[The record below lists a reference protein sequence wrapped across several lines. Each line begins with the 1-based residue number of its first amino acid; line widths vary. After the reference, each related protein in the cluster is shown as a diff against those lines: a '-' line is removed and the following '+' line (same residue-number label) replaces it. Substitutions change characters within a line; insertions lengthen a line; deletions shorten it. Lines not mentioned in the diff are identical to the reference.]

1 MDLAAVGVDGSA
13 PECAN
18 PSKSQKGDGD
28 VNGTKMRGVKK
39 DEHNEKRKYLMLL
52 GISWVRVSPT
62 RWASNRRAE
71 CGKATTQGTWQVTR
85 LCMTTE

>member
-1 MDLAAVGVDGSA
+1 MDLAAVGGAGSA

-28 VNGTKMRGVKK
+28 ANGTKMRGVKK

-52 GISWVRVSPT
+52 GISWVRVLALSSSAACIFFT
-62 RWASNRRAE
+62 ISSGCWR
-71 CGKATTQGTWQVTR
+71 
-85 LCMTTE
+85 